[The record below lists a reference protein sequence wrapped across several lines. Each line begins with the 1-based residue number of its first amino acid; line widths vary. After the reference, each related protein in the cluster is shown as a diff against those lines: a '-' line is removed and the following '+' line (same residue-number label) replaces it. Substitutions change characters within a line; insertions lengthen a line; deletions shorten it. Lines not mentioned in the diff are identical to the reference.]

1 MFQFFVEYMVNQ
13 EFNGKIAFIGGGNMA
28 QALIGGLLAQEIK
41 ANRIIVAEPVMSL
54 RELLTDRGLNVT
66 ADNRVAVV
74 EADVVVLAVKPQMM
88 AEVLAGVRDII
99 DGRLVISIAAGLTV
113 QALSKMLGGYQRIIR
128 AMPNTPALV
137 QTGATGLYAGANIS
151 EADRQ
156 QASAVLGGTGLVLWV
171 EDEQLMH
178 AVTAVSGSGPAYF
191 FYWMEAMIAAGQQL
205 GLSEQVAR
213 DLTLQTALGAAQM
226 AITGGEHPS
235 KLRQNVTSPNGTT
248 QAALES
254 MAQHQVGELI
264 QQALAAAAQR
274 SEALSS
280 ALERD

>member
-1 MFQFFVEYMVNQ
+1 MNQ
-13 EFNGKIAFIGGGNMA
+13 AFNGKIAFIGGGNMA
-28 QALIGGLLAQEIK
+28 QALIGGLLAQDVK
-41 ANRIIVAEPVMSL
+41 TNRIIIAEPVESL
-54 RELLTDRGLNVT
+54 RDSLQQRGLNVT
-66 ADNRVAVV
+66 ADNRAAVA
-74 EADVVVLAVKPQMM
+74 EADVVLIAVKPQMM
-88 AEVLAGVRDII
+88 ADVLAGVSDLVE
-99 DGRLVISIAAGLTV
+99 GRLLISIAAGLSV
-113 QALSKMLGGYQRIIR
+113 QALSVMLGGYERIIR

-137 QTGATGLYAGANIS
+137 RTGATGLYAGAGAS
-151 EADRQ
+151 QADRG
-156 QASAVLGGTGLVLWV
+156 QAAAVLGATGLVLWV
-171 EDEQLMH
+171 EDESLMH

-226 AITGGEHPS
+226 AITSGEAPA

-264 QQALAAAAQR
+264 QQALLAAAAR
-274 SEALSS
+274 SETLSS
-280 ALERD
+280 ALDRG

>member
-1 MFQFFVEYMVNQ
+1 MNQ

-41 ANRIIVAEPVMSL
+41 ASRIMVSEPVAVL
-54 RELLTDRGLNVT
+54 REALVGRGLNVT
-66 ADNRVAVV
+66 DDNRAAVV

-88 AEVLAGVRDII
+88 SEVLAGIRDII

-113 QALSKMLGGYQRIIR
+113 PALSNMLGGYRRIIR
-128 AMPNTPALV
+128 AMPNTPSLV
-137 QTGATGLYAGANIS
+137 QTGATGLYAGADVS
-151 EADRQ
+151 DADRQ
-156 QASAVLGGTGLVLWV
+156 QAAAVLGATGLVLWV
-171 EDEQLMH
+171 ADEQLMH

-191 FYWMEAMIAAGQQL
+191 FYWMEAMITAGQQL

-226 AITGGEHPS
+226 AITSGEHPS

-254 MAQHQVGELI
+254 MAQHQVAELI
-264 QQALAAAAQR
+264 QQALHAAATR
-274 SEALSS
+274 SEVLSGALD
-280 ALERD
+280 AAK

>member
-1 MFQFFVEYMVNQ
+1 
-13 EFNGKIAFIGGGNMA
+13 MA
-28 QALIGGLLAQEIK
+28 QALIGGLLAQDVK
-41 ANRIIVAEPVMSL
+41 SNRIIIAEPVASL
-54 RELLTDRGLNVT
+54 RDSLQQRGLNVT
-66 ADNRVAVV
+66 ADNRVAVA
-74 EADVVVLAVKPQMM
+74 EADVVLIAVKPQMM
-88 AEVLAGVRDII
+88 ADVL
-99 DGRLVISIAAGLTV
+99 LISIAGGLSV
-113 QALSKMLGGYQRIIR
+113 QALSARLGGYERIIR

-137 QTGATGLYAGANIS
+137 RTGATGLYAGVGAS
-151 EADRQ
+151 QADRD
-156 QASAVLGGTGLVLWV
+156 QAAAVLGATGLVLWV
-171 EDEQLMH
+171 EDESLMH

-226 AITGGEHPS
+226 AITSGEAPA

-264 QQALAAAAQR
+264 QQALLAAAAR

-280 ALERD
+280 ALDRG

>member
-1 MFQFFVEYMVNQ
+1 MNQ
-13 EFNGKIAFIGGGNMA
+13 AFNGKIAFIGGGNMA
-28 QALIGGLLAQEIK
+28 QALIGGLLAQDVK
-41 ANRIIVAEPVMSL
+41 ANRIIIAEPVESL
-54 RELLTDRGLNVT
+54 RDSLQQRGLNVT
-66 ADNRVAVV
+66 ADNRVAVA
-74 EADVVVLAVKPQMM
+74 EADVVLIAVKPQMM
-88 AEVLAGVRDII
+88 ADVLAGVSDLV
-99 DGRLVISIAAGLTV
+99 DGRLLISIAAGLSV
-113 QALSKMLGGYQRIIR
+113 QALSAMLGGYERIIR

-137 QTGATGLYAGANIS
+137 RTGATGLYAGVGAS
-151 EADRQ
+151 QADRD
-156 QASAVLGGTGLVLWV
+156 QAAAVLGATGLVLWV
-171 EDEQLMH
+171 EDESLMH

-226 AITGGEHPS
+226 AITSGEAPA

-264 QQALAAAAQR
+264 QQALLAAAAR

-280 ALERD
+280 ALDRG

>member
-1 MFQFFVEYMVNQ
+1 MNQ

-28 QALIGGLLAQEIK
+28 QALIGGLLAQEVK
-41 ANRIIVAEPVMSL
+41 ANRIIVAEPVAEL
-54 RELLTDRGLNVT
+54 RALLTARGLNVT

-74 EADVVVLAVKPQMM
+74 EADVVLLAVKPQMM
-88 AEVLAGVRDII
+88 AEVLAGIRDLI
-99 DGRLVISIAAGLTV
+99 DGRLVISIAAGLSV

-137 QTGATGLYAGANIS
+137 QTGATGLYAGDAVS
-151 EADRQ
+151 AEDRQ
-156 QASAVLGGTGLVLWV
+156 QAAAVLGATGLVLWV

-191 FYWMEAMIAAGQQL
+191 FYWMESMIAAGQQL

-226 AITGGEHPS
+226 AITSGEHPS

-254 MAQHQVGELI
+254 MAQNQVAGLI
-264 QQALAAAAQR
+264 EKALLAAAQR
-274 SEALSS
+274 SDELSR
-280 ALERD
+280 AFDPD

>member
-1 MFQFFVEYMVNQ
+1 
-13 EFNGKIAFIGGGNMA
+13 
-28 QALIGGLLAQEIK
+28 
-41 ANRIIVAEPVMSL
+41 
-54 RELLTDRGLNVT
+54 
-66 ADNRVAVV
+66 
-74 EADVVVLAVKPQMM
+74 
-88 AEVLAGVRDII
+88 
-99 DGRLVISIAAGLTV
+99 
-113 QALSKMLGGYQRIIR
+113 
-128 AMPNTPALV
+128 MPNTPALV
-137 QTGATGLYAGANIS
+137 QTGATGLYAGADVS
-151 EADRQ
+151 QADRQ
-156 QASAVLGGTGLVLWV
+156 QAAAVLGATGLVLWV

-226 AITGGEHPS
+226 AITSGEPPS

-264 QQALAAAAQR
+264 EQALLAAAAR
-274 SEALSS
+274 STVLSNALD
-280 ALERD
+280 LG

>member
-1 MFQFFVEYMVNQ
+1 MNQ

-28 QALIGGLLAQEIK
+28 QALIGGLLAQGVK
-41 ANRIIVAEPVMSL
+41 ANRMIVAEPVAALRASL
-54 RELLTDRGLNVT
+54 TERGLNVT

-74 EADVVVLAVKPQMM
+74 EADVLVLAVKPQMM
-88 AEVLAGVRDII
+88 ADVLAGVRDII

-113 QALSKMLGGYQRIIR
+113 LALSNMLGGYQRIVR

-137 QTGATGLYAGANIS
+137 QTGATGLYASAEIGQ
-151 EADRQ
+151 ADRE
-156 QASAVLGGTGLVLWV
+156 QASAVLGATGLVLWV

-191 FYWMEAMIAAGQQL
+191 FYWMEAMITAGQQL

-264 QQALAAAAQR
+264 GQALVAAAQR
-274 SEALSS
+274 SQALSS